1 MRVTT
6 AEEDKK
12 GVEECGEMINFVDK
26 NPLPGP
32 TARVWLKGGEG
43 VKILLSSLLDFTSVF
58 AFYTFDFRQEEIVI
72 ILFVV
77 CCLLLS
83 VLSIR
88 CEVCV
93 GTLGIDAKDWD
104 STSDVV

>member
-12 GVEECGEMINFVDK
+12 GVEECGEMIDFVDK

-43 VKILLSSLLDFTSVF
+43 VKILLSS
-58 AFYTFDFRQEEIVI
+58 
-72 ILFVV
+72 
-77 CCLLLS
+77 
-83 VLSIR
+83 
-88 CEVCV
+88 
-93 GTLGIDAKDWD
+93 
-104 STSDVV
+104 